1 MVKLTVSVDE
11 ETARTLR
18 TTAGRLRKPQSMV
31 VREAIADYAARAGR
45 LTESERRRM
54 LRAIDEMVARPPTR
68 PQSQAAR
75 EMEAVR
81 RARRRGG
88 RRHPVV

>member
-1 MVKLTVSVDE
+1 MVKVTVSVDE

-18 TTAGRLRKPQSMV
+18 TTAGRLGKPQSMV

-54 LRAIDEMVARPPTR
+54 LRAIDGMVARPPTR

-75 EMEAVR
+75 EMEEVR
-81 RARRRGG
+81 RVRRRGG
-88 RRHPVV
+88 RRHPVA